1 LKVLGLFMKL
11 RLPDEV
17 LETGDLGVHD
27 ERAYPDEG
35 LVSGRRVGSPVAART
50 AEPAEPVDD

>member
-1 LKVLGLFMKL
+1 
-11 RLPDEV
+11 
-17 LETGDLGVHD
+17 VHD
-27 ERAYPDEG
+27 EEAYPDEG